1 MTDDAANAS
10 ARPDL
15 DQLPSDVAAVATG
28 ARRVLVPT
36 DDHNEPAR
44 ARARQA
50 AVRVA
55 AATGAELVLLDRSEA
70 TWGDTP
76 HTELHDR
83 DALAAAGKDG
93 LVGQVDEAAAAG
105 VAAVVWAHSLP
116 APEALG
122 DAVRDLAVDLVV
134 VPDDF
139 DKPGLLDRLR
149 TKSVE
154 ERAFDAVGD
163 TPVVVV
169 AEDGSLS
176 VARSG
181 GR

>member
-1 MTDDAANAS
+1 MTDDPAGES
-10 ARPDL
+10 AGSDFDR
-15 DQLPSDVAAVATG
+15 LPPDVAEAARG
-28 ARRVLVPT
+28 ARRVIVPT
-36 DDHNEPAR
+36 DDADEPAR

-55 AATGAELVLLDRSEA
+55 AAAGAELILLDRSDA

-83 DALAAAGKDG
+83 DALAAAGKDT
-93 LVGQVDEAAAAG
+93 LAGQVDAAAEAG
-105 VAAVVWAHSLP
+105 VTATVWAHSLP

-122 DAVRDLAVDLVV
+122 DSVRDLAVDLVV
-134 VPDDF
+134 VADDF

-149 TKSVE
+149 TKSVV

>member
-1 MTDDAANAS
+1 MTDDAS
-10 ARPDL
+10 ARSDL
-15 DQLPSDVAAVATG
+15 DQLPSDVAGVARG
-28 ARRVLVPT
+28 ARRVIVPT
-36 DDHNEPAR
+36 DDGNEPAR
-44 ARARQA
+44 VRARQA
-50 AVRVA
+50 AVRLA
-55 AATGAELVLLDRSEA
+55 AAAGAELVLLDRSDA

-83 DALAAAGKDG
+83 DALAAAGKEA
-93 LVGQVDEAAAAG
+93 LAKQVDEASDAG
-105 VAAVVWAHSLP
+105 VTAAVWAHSLP

-134 VPDDF
+134 VADDF

>member
-1 MTDDAANAS
+1 MTNDPSDRS
-10 ARPDL
+10 DL
-15 DQLPSDVAAVATG
+15 DELPAEVAAVARG
-28 ARRVLVPT
+28 ARRVIVPT
-36 DDHNEPAR
+36 DDGNEPGR

-55 AATGAELVLLDRSEA
+55 AAAGAELVLLDRSDA

-83 DALAAAGKDG
+83 DALAAAGKEA
-93 LVGQVDEAAAAG
+93 LAGQVDEAADAG
-105 VAAVVWAHSLP
+105 VTAVVWAHSLP

-134 VPDDF
+134 VADDF
-139 DKPGLLDRLR
+139 NKPGVLDRLR

-176 VARSG
+176 LTRSG